1 MYDTKRSGFAMIM
14 AIFVVVLV
22 ALGGA
27 MILSKASKGTKML
40 GDNYIHTQA
49 ELLALSATEF
59 AIMNIQDMVN
69 DLDNNITNC
78 LRDINIDVQDSFG
91 VSAYNVDVN
100 LSYSFQDTKGVVDMG
115 CGDDRTIAINN
126 TQGNM
131 ARIDVTVTDVKLAPE
146 QIRVFKRS
154 FQKL

>member
-100 LSYSFQDTKGVVDMG
+100 LSYSFQDSNGSNMG
-115 CGDDRTIAINN
+115 CDSNRVISTEN

-131 ARIDVTVTDVKLAPE
+131 ARIDVTVTDVDLAPE

>member
-1 MYDTKRSGFAMIM
+1 MIM

-59 AIMNIQDMVN
+59 AIMNIQDMAN
-69 DLDNNITNC
+69 NLDKNITNC

-91 VSAYNVDVN
+91 ASAYNVDVN
-100 LSYSFQDTKGVVDMG
+100 LSYSFQDTKGVDMG

-131 ARIDVTVTDVKLAPE
+131 ARIDVTVTDVNLAPE